1 MGECNLDPIERQADA
16 PPANGLMTA
25 LMLLSEYPP
34 GQSLPAAKFTDLR
47 QVMEACAVDDCHH
60 CVHKAPCRA
69 AYDELSNRVK

>member
-1 MGECNLDPIERQADA
+1 MGEMNPCNIERE
-16 PPANGLMTA
+16 PRPANGLMTA

-60 CVHKAPCRA
+60 CAHAAPCRA